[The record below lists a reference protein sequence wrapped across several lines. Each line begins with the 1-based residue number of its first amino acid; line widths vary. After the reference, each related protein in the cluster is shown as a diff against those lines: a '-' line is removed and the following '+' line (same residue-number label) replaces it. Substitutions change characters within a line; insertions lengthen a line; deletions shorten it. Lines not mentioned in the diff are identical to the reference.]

1 MNTEKDYFPKFLD
14 GRRKEFFIPVYQR
27 NYDWKK
33 EQCQQLW
40 DDLVMLIN
48 DPKRYHFFGCIVS
61 FLSQEIQGIDRYI
74 IIDGQQRLTTI
85 SILYMAIAKLLKEQE
100 PEIYDD
106 IHEIYLSNKDRRS
119 VKLKL
124 KLIKSD
130 NEIYEKL
137 YKGEVNI
144 GKDTSRILDNY
155 RFFEQK
161 LRDFGNAKEM
171 YNAIDRL
178 EIVHIKL
185 EHNDDPQLIFES
197 LNSTGLALTE
207 ADKIRNYILMGLK
220 EDEQNRYFED
230 YWSLIEK
237 NTDFDVSSFIKD
249 YLSYVTGTFQSNKVI
264 YLRFK
269 KYFLENDKK
278 ANICTFFEELKKFSG
293 FYSVIKNC
301 NYSNDNCGINECLKS
316 LKRLEMTITYPYLLS
331 LFSLLEQNKI
341 SQEVCKDVLSTI
353 ESYLF
358 RRFICELPTSGLG
371 KIFIALERS
380 INKYISSDFSN
391 YSETFKKV
399 ISSISGSS
407 GRYPKDEE
415 FLRKLTDRN
424 IYEMRSKARNFLFDK
439 LENCGNS
446 EKTDLENSNLTI
458 EHIMPQTLT
467 PLWEKEL
474 GDDFQNVHIQYLHK
488 LGNLTYTGYN
498 SKYGNKSFN
507 EKKTIE
513 GGFLQSRLFLNEFV
527 KQQNTWS
534 EKEITERGNLLAERA
549 LKIWPHKGLEQTIT
563 TDRDVSPLDE
573 DFDFSGYKPQ
583 FFFILGEKHSINSW
597 RNLYRELLKSLY
609 EIYESDLM
617 KILKNQDLDKYIANG
632 REKLQ
637 RIHNRGEKIL
647 PQLDLYFDMNFSA
660 NDFMKR
666 IRSIFESL
674 DLDIQELS
682 IRISKE

>member
-269 KYFLENDKK
+269 KYFLENDK
-278 ANICTFFEELKKFSG
+278 
-293 FYSVIKNC
+293 
-301 NYSNDNCGINECLKS
+301 
-316 LKRLEMTITYPYLLS
+316 
-331 LFSLLEQNKI
+331 
-341 SQEVCKDVLSTI
+341 
-353 ESYLF
+353 
-358 RRFICELPTSGLG
+358 
-371 KIFIALERS
+371 
-380 INKYISSDFSN
+380 
-391 YSETFKKV
+391 
-399 ISSISGSS
+399 
-407 GRYPKDEE
+407 
-415 FLRKLTDRN
+415 
-424 IYEMRSKARNFLFDK
+424 SK
-439 LENCGNS
+439 
-446 EKTDLENSNLTI
+446 
-458 EHIMPQTLT
+458 
-467 PLWEKEL
+467 
-474 GDDFQNVHIQYLHK
+474 YLH
-488 LGNLTYTGYN
+488 
-498 SKYGNKSFN
+498 
-507 EKKTIE
+507 
-513 GGFLQSRLFLNEFV
+513 
-527 KQQNTWS
+527 
-534 EKEITERGNLLAERA
+534 
-549 LKIWPHKGLEQTIT
+549 
-563 TDRDVSPLDE
+563 
-573 DFDFSGYKPQ
+573 
-583 FFFILGEKHSINSW
+583 FF
-597 RNLYRELLKSLY
+597 
-609 EIYESDLM
+609 
-617 KILKNQDLDKYIANG
+617 
-632 REKLQ
+632 
-637 RIHNRGEKIL
+637 
-647 PQLDLYFDMNFSA
+647 
-660 NDFMKR
+660 
-666 IRSIFESL
+666 
-674 DLDIQELS
+674 
-682 IRISKE
+682 